1 MVWSSWHGVTE
12 CDFSIVLLVK
22 HLLKYENMNEPVH
35 TVLVDIVWKD
45 KTVLNNISIAIL
57 SDFSTSKSF
66 FFLIIFML
74 KMEGMGFYILNL
86 IVTYMRNTQDSRHGQ
101 QYKRRRFKLY
111 CYFSEFRAKYLVDIC
126 KEKLYVNLPLC
137 YKWYKITVPC
147 LSITPVL
154 MLEIMYFQT
163 WYNS

>member
-1 MVWSSWHGVTE
+1 MVRSSWCGVTE
-12 CDFSIVLLVK
+12 CNSSRVSSVK
-22 HLLKYENMNEPVH
+22 HLSNYEYANGPVNAI
-35 TVLVDIVWKD
+35 LEDIVWKD